1 MNIDKY
7 LTKASL
13 NLVIKRCL
21 EKTVSQVPYIK
32 YKSLLSKTS
41 YCKQKKYMPTEYYHY
56 DMIEDIKV
64 TCCIKGKLRFYIFD
78 SLYKPDINK
87 YNKFLKKNVPHSTK
101 MKVLD
106 NIKNR
111 YIISKIDI
119 YTYKDNINSFISYV
133 YPINV
138 IYLLLFTYI
147 ISNIIK
153 LDIVQII
160 PFFTNNINTLLWVF
174 YYSMRVEYKPDK
186 LNYSVKYNN
195 LLLTKLNK
203 YVKNTNIIKIIQSDY
218 VDNFKR
224 YKDFIKTLKQY
235 DNLQLLNTFT
245 KTNNKKIYELSK
257 KLIHTKEFQEYAK
270 TEATK
275 FKKYKFN
282 DVYFR
287 TKCKKAGILKEYEE
301 MIKSVDACDTA

>member
-13 NLVIKRCL
+13 DLVIKRCL

-32 YKSLLSKTS
+32 YKSVLSKTS
-41 YCKQKKYMPTEYYHY
+41 YCKQKKYMPTEYYQY
-56 DMIEDIKV
+56 DMIEDTKT
-64 TCCIKGKLRFYIFD
+64 TCCIKGKLRFYIID
-78 SLYKPDINK
+78 LLSNPDINK

-111 YIISKIDI
+111 YIMSKLDI
-119 YTYKDNINSFISYV
+119 YTYKDDINSFLSYV

-138 IYLLLFTYI
+138 IYLLLLIYMK
-147 ISNIIK
+147 SKIIK
-153 LDIVQII
+153 LDIIQIR
-160 PFFTNNINTLLWVF
+160 PFFINNINTSLWMF
-174 YYSMRVEYKPDK
+174 YDTMYVEYRQTK
-186 LNYSVKYNN
+186 LPKYNN

>member
-13 NLVIKRCL
+13 DLVIKRCL

-32 YKSLLSKTS
+32 YKSVLSKTS
-41 YCKQKKYMPTEYYHY
+41 YCKQKKYMLNEYYQFN
-56 DMIEDIKV
+56 MIEDIKA
-64 TCCIKGKLRFYIFD
+64 TCCIKGKLRFYIID
-78 SLYKPDINK
+78 LLSNPDINK

-111 YIISKIDI
+111 YIMSKLDI
-119 YTYKDNINSFISYV
+119 YTYKDDINSFLSYV

-138 IYLLLFTYI
+138 IYLLLLIYMK
-147 ISNIIK
+147 SKIIK
-153 LDIVQII
+153 LDIFQIL
-160 PFFTNNINTLLWVF
+160 PFFTNNINTLLWIF
-174 YYSMRVEYKPDK
+174 YDIMYVEYRQLK
-186 LNYSVKYNN
+186 LPKYNN

>member
-13 NLVIKRCL
+13 DLVIKRCL

-32 YKSLLSKTS
+32 YKSVLSKTS
-41 YCKQKKYMPTEYYHY
+41 YCKQKKYMTADYYEY
-56 DMIEDIKV
+56 DMIEDTKA
-64 TCCIKGKLRFYIFD
+64 TCCIKGKLRFYRID
-78 SLYKPDINK
+78 LLSNPDINK

-111 YIISKIDI
+111 YIMSKLDI
-119 YTYKDNINSFISYV
+119 YTYKDDINSFLSYV

-138 IYLLLFTYI
+138 IYLLLLIYMK
-147 ISNIIK
+147 SKIIK
-153 LDIVQII
+153 LDIILI
-160 PFFTNNINTLLWVF
+160 RPFFINNINTSLWMF
-174 YYSMRVEYKPDK
+174 YDIMYVEYREPN
-186 LNYSVKYNN
+186 LPKYNN

-257 KLIHTKEFQEYAK
+257 KLIYTKEFQEYAK

-282 DVYFR
+282 NVYFR